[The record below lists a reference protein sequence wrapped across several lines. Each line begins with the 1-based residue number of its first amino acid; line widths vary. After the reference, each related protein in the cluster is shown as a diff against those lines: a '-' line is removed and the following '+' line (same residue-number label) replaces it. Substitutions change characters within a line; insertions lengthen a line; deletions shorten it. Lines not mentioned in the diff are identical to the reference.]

1 MDRVRAYVSPVR
13 RSTHDFRSVAYV
25 VFASVL
31 AACNSADSSGAIP
44 VSDAEISETAEE
56 NDASAATTSSPETK
70 TQVEQ
75 APTATTSQVAST
87 TTVVEPKAG
96 ARCSS
101 AGDTSG
107 SFECRQSVAGLVWMS
122 TEITDPRTDGFGPDE
137 LCKLPDRRTEPISS
151 AEVGLVIG
159 FPLSL
164 SGVRTPSVG
173 TATLAAVAVDFP
185 DYRGNKRE
193 LVRLRESAASFD
205 SWLAIESNGRLSATW
220 QIHEEWI
227 TMSKPAADYKV
238 QGFDTEAYQEL
249 STEIVDRVLEVME
262 LRDLDEL
269 FVYFPDSITN
279 QDRQL
284 DNAFES
290 ILPQIGLPDREN
302 GVFNYSRL
310 RNMKGSG
317 TISKRNG
324 NVLWA
329 IWAHEFLHALGLQLH
344 GPEPSA
350 LIDAGSNYSFAVSAW
365 SKWLLGWLDDDQ
377 IACIPT
383 DALPAEVDLVP
394 IETDPAV
401 DGIRAA
407 IVPLT
412 ETSAIFIESHRATG
426 HSANNGFG
434 NGLGI
439 GDLGTYGI
447 VVEYLDSDET
457 APYDPFTNDDSAGTR
472 FLYPAELQAG
482 ARGNYGTMAR
492 EEWPIQPLTFL
503 GETVETPQ
511 VNIDFTAS
519 TGFDSITITA
529 KS

>member
-1 MDRVRAYVSPVR
+1 VEGAD
-13 RSTHDFRSVAYV
+13 
-25 VFASVL
+25 
-31 AACNSADSSGAIP
+31 AAALEGET
-44 VSDAEISETAEE
+44 DAESVFCVWTLLAVR
-56 NDASAATTSSPETK
+56 SPILM
-70 TQVEQ
+70 VH
-75 APTATTSQVAST
+75 PRL
-87 TTVVEPKAG
+87 P
-96 ARCSS
+96 SS
-101 AGDTSG
+101 ARVAWLARALGTPPPGVAVVIPTSG
-107 SFECRQSVAGLVWMS
+107 
-122 TEITDPRTDGFGPDE
+122 TT
-137 LCKLPDRRTEPISS
+137 
-151 AEVGLVIG
+151 
-159 FPLSL
+159 
-164 SGVRTPSVG
+164 GVRTGVALTYSNLV
-173 TATLAAVAVDFP
+173 AAA
-185 DYRGNKRE
+185 E
-193 LVRLRESAASFD
+193 ASA
-205 SWLAIESNGRLSATW
+205 
-220 QIHEEWI
+220 
-227 TMSKPAADYKV
+227 
-238 QGFDTEAYQEL
+238 
-249 STEIVDRVLEVME
+249 
-262 LRDLDEL
+262 
-269 FVYFPDSITN
+269 
-279 QDRQL
+279 
-284 DNAFES
+284 
-290 ILPQIGLPDREN
+290 EN
-302 GVFNYSRL
+302 
-310 RNMKGSG
+310 
-317 TISKRNG
+317 
-324 NVLWA
+324 
-329 IWAHEFLHALGLQLH
+329 
-344 GPEPSA
+344 
-350 LIDAGSNYSFAVSAW
+350 
-365 SKWLLGWLDDDQ
+365 LGWLDDDQ

>member
-1 MDRVRAYVSPVR
+1 
-13 RSTHDFRSVAYV
+13 
-25 VFASVL
+25 
-31 AACNSADSSGAIP
+31 
-44 VSDAEISETAEE
+44 
-56 NDASAATTSSPETK
+56 
-70 TQVEQ
+70 
-75 APTATTSQVAST
+75 
-87 TTVVEPKAG
+87 
-96 ARCSS
+96 
-101 AGDTSG
+101 
-107 SFECRQSVAGLVWMS
+107 MS
-122 TEITDPRTDGFGPDE
+122 TGLNNPRPDTYGDDQA
-137 LCKLPDRRTEPISS
+137 CKLPDRRTEPISS

-185 DYRGNKRE
+185 DYRGEKRE

-279 QDRQL
+279 QDQQL

-350 LIDAGSNYSFAVSAW
+350 LIDASSNYSFAVSAW

-447 VVEYLDSDET
+447 VVEYLDSDKT
-457 APYDPFTNDDSAGTR
+457 APYDPFTNDESAGTR

-482 ARGNYGTMAR
+482 ARDNYGTMAR

-529 KS
+529 KT

>member
-13 RSTHDFRSVAYV
+13 PPTPQFRLVASVV
-25 VFASVL
+25 ITSVL
-31 AACNSADSSGAIP
+31 AACNSADSSGAVP
-44 VSDAEISETAEE
+44 VSDTEFTETGE
-56 NDASAATTSSPETK
+56 DDDTPTATTSPPEK
-70 TQVEQ
+70 TTQAEE
-75 APTATTSQVAST
+75 APTATTSPAAST
-87 TTVVEPKAG
+87 TTVVEPSAG
-96 ARCSS
+96 ALCSS
-101 AGDTSG
+101 VGETSDF
-107 SFECRQSVAGLVWMS
+107 FECRQSVAGLVWMS
-122 TEITDPRTDGFGPDE
+122 TEITDPRPDGFGSDE
-137 LCKLPDRRTEPISS
+137 ACKLPDRRTEPRS
-151 AEVGLVIG
+151 AEIGKVIG

-164 SGVRTPSVG
+164 AGVRTPSVG

-185 DYRGNKRE
+185 DYRGEKRE

-205 SWLAIESNGRLSATW
+205 SWLAVESNRRLSATW

-227 TMSKPAADYKV
+227 TMSKPAADYEV
-238 QGFDTEAYQEL
+238 QGWGTEPYQEL

-279 QDRQL
+279 QDQQL

-329 IWAHEFLHALGLQLH
+329 IWAHAFLHALGLQVH

-377 IACIPT
+377 IACIPI

-394 IETDPAV
+394 IEADPAIE
-401 DGIRAA
+401 GIRAA